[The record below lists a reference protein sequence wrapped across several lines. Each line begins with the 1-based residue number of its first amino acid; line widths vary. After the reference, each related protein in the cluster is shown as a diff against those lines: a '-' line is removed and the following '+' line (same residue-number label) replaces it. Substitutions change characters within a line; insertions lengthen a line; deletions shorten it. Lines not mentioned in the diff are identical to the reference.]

1 MLALNIAWSSL
12 SRTPVDVAG
21 TYLPRLGRWGRP
33 PGDTRTPERREFVA
47 TSVAVSLRADT
58 VATGHDRLGR

>member
-21 TYLPRLGRWGRP
+21 TYLP
-33 PGDTRTPERREFVA
+33 A
-47 TSVAVSLRADT
+47 SVAGG
-58 VATGHDRLGR
+58 GHLAIHGHRNGGSS